1 MIQGKLIRKI
11 REDPNMKMISLIP
24 EQLGEYTDS
33 ALIQPSA
40 AESEMLQNSS
50 ESKKGT
56 IQGNSQSLNVFTEM
70 NNEII

>member
-33 ALIQPSA
+33 ALI
-40 AESEMLQNSS
+40 
-50 ESKKGT
+50 
-56 IQGNSQSLNVFTEM
+56 
-70 NNEII
+70 